1 MKRSISHRKTIRS
14 TDVRAWFGGL
24 PHRCL
29 PYRCTGFRCVALRCI
44 ALKLVA
50 PMLFGLGSSSL
61 LADIVELKDGGVIY
75 GKVLNPQSG
84 LMVQIQAEDGT
95 LIEVERKFAK
105 IRISLERD
113 KKYAQDVLQVGD
125 SLEEHRAIVEKC
137 SNEQMNNIANA
148 HRERIVELD
157 PADRATWV
165 ALRFFPD
172 ESTGKWLRDDVVMY
186 RRGKI
191 KGDKGRWYTWQEKA
205 LLDFEEKSKLLKRDL
220 EREFD
225 GKLKAYFNGVPRLK
239 GEAEV
244 YLEGVNNP
252 LLIGRIVKLIREGD
266 AAERQLG
273 WKLIKQIPLRAAT
286 PALVS
291 IAMEEPNTALVDR
304 ILEILSGGDEWT
316 REAALSGFASKLGN
330 PATRDRAARCMAPF
344 VDKRYISILINH
356 LLSTQVV
363 RPAGNPGGLN
373 AASGNGGIGL
383 GGGATPAQKQ
393 LVQHKDVL
401 STLSGLTG
409 ENFGYNVEQWRVW
422 FAQNHAV
429 QNLDLRRDE
438 Y

>member
-1 MKRSISHRKTIRS
+1 M
-14 TDVRAWFGGL
+14 G
-24 PHRCL
+24 
-29 PYRCTGFRCVALRCI
+29 
-44 ALKLVA
+44 LKLVA
-50 PMLFGLGSSSL
+50 TMLFGLGSSSL

-205 LLDFEEKSKLLKRDL
+205 L
-220 EREFD
+220 
-225 GKLKAYFNGVPRLK
+225 
-239 GEAEV
+239 
-244 YLEGVNNP
+244 
-252 LLIGRIVKLIREGD
+252 
-266 AAERQLG
+266 
-273 WKLIKQIPLRAAT
+273 
-286 PALVS
+286 
-291 IAMEEPNTALVDR
+291 
-304 ILEILSGGDEWT
+304 
-316 REAALSGFASKLGN
+316 
-330 PATRDRAARCMAPF
+330 
-344 VDKRYISILINH
+344 
-356 LLSTQVV
+356 
-363 RPAGNPGGLN
+363 
-373 AASGNGGIGL
+373 
-383 GGGATPAQKQ
+383 
-393 LVQHKDVL
+393 
-401 STLSGLTG
+401 
-409 ENFGYNVEQWRVW
+409 
-422 FAQNHAV
+422 
-429 QNLDLRRDE
+429 
-438 Y
+438 